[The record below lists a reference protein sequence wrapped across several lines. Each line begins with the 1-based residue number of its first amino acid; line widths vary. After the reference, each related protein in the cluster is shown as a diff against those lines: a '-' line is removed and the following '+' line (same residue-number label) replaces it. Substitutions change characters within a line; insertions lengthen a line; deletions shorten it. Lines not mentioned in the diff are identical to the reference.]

1 MSRSSFPDYLRGFWN
16 ALATAELKDSCIVLP
31 EGHACTIES
40 VTCVIKERVCWDFVA
55 YAASRLQQGG
65 VSQSSVL
72 AARSAILRSQLNSS
86 NKHLPDGMPLT
97 HGTSMLSAYVAGRE
111 LCREIPDKLLHYVVD
126 HHFCATGV
134 AFASPYV
141 AQEVIK
147 RITMEQF
154 MEVRLLISYYKCVN
168 TSACCEACCLSM
180 WHTQRCNV
188 AVLFHVPTWRAT
200 VPSTPRHWKSTRVSS

>member
-1 MSRSSFPDYLRGFWN
+1 MG
-16 ALATAELKDSCIVLP
+16 
-31 EGHACTIES
+31 CTIES

-55 YAASRLQQGG
+55 YATSRLQQGG

-97 HGTSMLSAYVAGRE
+97 HGTRGGICLYVLGKTTMDVQLDLENAIAGANTSLSMLSAYVAGRE

-154 MEVRLLISYYKCVN
+154 MEVRLLIDGVVLLWSSEGALRVRWDPSGLTLRPQCGDP
-168 TSACCEACCLSM
+168 SL
-180 WHTQRCNV
+180 R
-188 AVLFHVPTWRAT
+188 AVHIRPAQPQV
-200 VPSTPRHWKSTRVSS
+200 